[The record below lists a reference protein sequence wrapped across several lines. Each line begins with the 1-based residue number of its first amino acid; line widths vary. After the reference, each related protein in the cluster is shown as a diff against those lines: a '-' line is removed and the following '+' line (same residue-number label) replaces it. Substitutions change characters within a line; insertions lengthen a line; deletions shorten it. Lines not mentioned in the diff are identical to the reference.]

1 MTLLLM
7 VLGLALAFYIAW
19 CIGTND
25 AANPTNTVVGS
36 GALKLNK
43 AILLFSIFAFLGAV
57 MQGWM
62 VIKTFGRGIAEIRT
76 VYDAITASAAT
87 AFWIT
92 LASYRGLP
100 ISTTQSSVGAVLGI
114 GLVYTLLGYGGS
126 INASV
131 LIKVF
136 LSWVT
141 SPLGAIA
148 LAAIFY
154 KSFTRVAGRL
164 ARSGKD
170 VNKIFRIVLIG
181 ALAYSAYSF
190 GANDVG
196 NATGVY
202 VTVVSVGGAPV
213 SVFDIRTA
221 IALAALGALGISLG
235 GFTLGKR
242 VIKTIA
248 FGITRLDY
256 ITGSAAGLANA
267 LVVWL
272 FTTIPTIVWGW
283 GMPIS
288 TTHASVSAVLG
299 VGLAKYGIKG
309 VNWRTFA
316 RIVISWLLTVPVT
329 ALFTMALRALIMYVA
344 HV

>member
-1 MTLLLM
+1 M
-7 VLGLALAFYIAW
+7 
-19 CIGTND
+19 
-25 AANPTNTVVGS
+25 
-36 GALKLNK
+36 
-43 AILLFSIFAFLGAV
+43 LLFSIFAFLGALI
-57 MQGWM
+57 QGWM
-62 VIKTFGRGIAEIRT
+62 VIKTFGRGIADVRT
-76 VYDAITASAAT
+76 IYDAITASAAT

-92 LASYRGLP
+92 LASYKGLP

-114 GLVYTLLGYGGS
+114 GLIYTLLGYGGS
-126 INASV
+126 INVAV
-131 LIKVF
+131 LVKVF
-136 LSWVT
+136 LSWLT
-141 SPLGAIA
+141 SPLGAIV

-154 KSFTRVAGRL
+154 KLFTNIAGRL
-164 ARSGKD
+164 ARSGKN
-170 VNKIFRIVLIG
+170 VNKIFRIVLIC

-202 VTVVSVGGAPV
+202 VTVVSVGGV
-213 SVFDIRTA
+213 SVPTFDLRTA
-221 IALAALGALGISLG
+221 FMLAALGALGISLG

-272 FTTIPTIVWGW
+272 FTTIPSIVWGW

-299 VGLAKYGIKG
+299 VGLAKYGVRG
-309 VNWRTFA
+309 VNWRTF
-316 RIVISWLLTVPVT
+316 IKILISWFLTVPIT
-329 ALFTMALRALIMYVA
+329 ALFTMGLRALLMYVA

>member
-1 MTLLLM
+1 
-7 VLGLALAFYIAW
+7 
-19 CIGTND
+19 
-25 AANPTNTVVGS
+25 
-36 GALKLNK
+36 
-43 AILLFSIFAFLGAV
+43 
-57 MQGWM
+57 M

-76 VYDAITASAAT
+76 IYDAITASAAT

-114 GLVYTLLGYGGS
+114 GLIYALLGHGGS
-126 INASV
+126 VNVSV

-136 LSWVT
+136 ISWLT

-154 KSFTRVAGRL
+154 KLFTYVAGRL
-164 ARSGKD
+164 ARSGRNADK
-170 VNKIFRIVLIG
+170 VFRIVLIC

-202 VTVVSVGGAPV
+202 VTVVSVGGEGVP
-213 SVFDIRTA
+213 VFDIRTA
-221 IALAALGALGISLG
+221 VMLAALGALGISLG

-267 LVVWL
+267 LVVWI
-272 FTTIPTIVWGW
+272 FTTIPSIVWGW

-299 VGLAKYGIKG
+299 VGLAKYGVKG
-309 VNWRTFA
+309 VNWRTFIK
-316 RIVISWLLTVPVT
+316 IVISWFLTVPIT
-329 ALFTMALRALIMYVA
+329 ALFTMGLRALLMYVG